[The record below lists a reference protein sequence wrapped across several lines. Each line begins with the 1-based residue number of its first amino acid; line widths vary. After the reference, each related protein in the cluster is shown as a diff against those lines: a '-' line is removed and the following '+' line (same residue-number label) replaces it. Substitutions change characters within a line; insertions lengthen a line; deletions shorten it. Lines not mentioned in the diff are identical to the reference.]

1 MFKKGILVSLFLFL
15 SVLAIDFIW
24 KMKMMAGDLNHINK
38 GFIFGTL
45 QDLPASL
52 TLVTLCSLGGLLVFI
67 YILLIILLSPELN
80 SLKAG
85 LGLLAGGVLGNVI
98 DRALHGGTLDFI
110 PLNIPGLPLL
120 VFNPADFFQ
129 WVGAVL
135 IAYKLFT
142 KDKVIWY
149 PENQR
154 GFALVNPKEQIKFAL
169 KFSMIS
175 ICTCLILGIF
185 SLAYF
190 TLTLHSVNI
199 YSKSPVIGFAISY
212 VAITLFFSAIS
223 FFVGLLLSQ
232 RTAGPLY
239 AFEKYVEDLLN
250 GDSRDLRL
258 REGDNFKHL
267 EAVADNLKKHIKKH
281 DIT

>member
-1 MFKKGILVSLFLFL
+1 MFKKGIILSLVLFISALI
-15 SVLAIDFIW
+15 IDFIW
-24 KMKMMAGDLNHINK
+24 KMKMMAGAETHINK

-67 YILLIILLSPELN
+67 YILLIILLSSELN

-98 DRALHGGTLDFI
+98 DRAIHGGTLDFI
-110 PLNIPGLPLL
+110 PMQIPYLPPI
-120 VFNPADFFQ
+120 VFNPADVFQ
-129 WVGAVL
+129 WAGAA
-135 IAYKLFT
+135 IIFYKLLT
-142 KDKVIWY
+142 KDKIIWY

-154 GFALVNPKEQIKFAL
+154 GFSLINPKEQIKFAL
-169 KFSMIS
+169 KFATIS
-175 ICTCLILGIF
+175 ICTCLVLGIF
-185 SLAYF
+185 ALSYL

-212 VAITLFFSAIS
+212 VAITLLFTAIS
-223 FFVGLLLSQ
+223 FFSGLLLSQ

-250 GDSRDLRL
+250 GENRDLKL

-267 EAVADNLKKHIKKH
+267 ETVAANLKKYIQK
-281 DIT
+281 

>member
-1 MFKKGILVSLFLFL
+1 MFKKGILISLVLFI
-15 SVLAIDFIW
+15 SVLVIDFIW
-24 KMKMMAGDLNHINK
+24 KMKMMTGDLNHINK

-52 TLVTLCSLGGLLVFI
+52 TLVTLCSLGGLLVFV

-80 SLKAG
+80 ILKAG
-85 LGLLAGGVLGNVI
+85 LGLLAGGVLGNVV
-98 DRALHGGTLDFI
+98 DRAIHGGTLDFI
-110 PLNIPGLPLL
+110 PMNIPGLPPI
-120 VFNPADFFQ
+120 VFNPADVFQ
-129 WVGAVL
+129 WIGAV
-135 IAYKLFT
+135 IIVYKLVT
-142 KDKVIWY
+142 KDKIIWY

-175 ICTCLILGIF
+175 ICTCLVLGIF
-185 SLAYF
+185 ALAYL

-212 VAITLFFSAIS
+212 LAITLFFAAIS
-223 FFVGLLLSQ
+223 FFSGLLLSQ

-250 GDSRDLRL
+250 GDTRDLKL

-267 EAVADNLKKHIKKH
+267 ENVAANLKNHIQKK
-281 DIT
+281 